1 MNVVYMGID
10 MYGPLLLLAC
20 YPFAAVFLIS
30 ICKNMHLVIRN
41 LFYSSMDMQDVCL
54 RCAKMI
60 VTCYTHICNIEL
72 ASNTNVAPKKLCEK

>member
-1 MNVVYMGID
+1 MNVVYMEID
-10 MYGPLLLLAC
+10 MCRPRLAYYPLASVGP
-20 YPFAAVFLIS
+20 IS
-30 ICKNMHLVIRN
+30 ILVYCKNMHLVRN
-41 LFYSSMDMQDVCL
+41 LFCSSMDMQDVCL